1 MKNYLFQSGR
11 LGFRKW
17 QDADLAPFAA
27 ITADPE
33 VMEFFSSTLN
43 LEETAQMLVWVK
55 AHFDQHGYG
64 LYAVDTLHDEQFI
77 GFIGFNHPSFE
88 ADFTPCV
95 EIGWRLRRSAW
106 GQGYATEG
114 ARRCLQYARDVL
126 HLPLIYSFTSM
137 LNKRSEQVMIKLGM
151 EKTGEFEHP
160 RVPDGHRLK
169 THVLYR
175 INTDKA

>member
-11 LGFRKW
+11 LGFRNW

-33 VMEFFSSTLN
+33 VMEFFPSTLSF
-43 LEETAQMLVWVK
+43 EETAGMIVRIK
-55 AHFDQHGYG
+55 EHFDRYGYG
-64 LYAVDTLHDEQFI
+64 LYAVDTLHDQQFI
-77 GFIGFNHPSFE
+77 GYIGFSHPGFE
-88 ADFTPCV
+88 AHFTPCV
-95 EIGWRLRRSAW
+95 EIGWRLRKAAW

-114 ARRCLQYARDVL
+114 ARRCLQHAHDTL
-126 HLPLIYSFTSM
+126 HLPLIYAFTATQ
-137 LNKRSEQVMIKLGM
+137 NKRSENVMIKLGM
-151 EKTGEFEHP
+151 EKTEGFEHP
-160 RVPDGHRLK
+160 RIAEGHPLK